1 MAGGMAGAVGDVMRE
16 MYTAD
21 GAHRPG
27 RGGAPH
33 REPAAGCAAAR
44 DQFSAS
50 RTGPWPEVRTRLS
63 RLPTPEELVI
73 PAIRAAGLAFAALAP
88 LAGRPAAAQ
97 QPFEGVI
104 TVRTTSMQAQQ
115 QDAQYYVRQGA
126 SRVEMTSSRGQMVL
140 VTDPQKQ
147 TMYMMMP
154 EQKTYMERPLA
165 QPPGPVTKDAPA
177 EPQVVRTGRT
187 DTIAGFQ
194 CEHVTITTERGT
206 ADACMT
212 RQLGAI
218 PAMGAGMRRGMGG
231 QGGGAGGGGAGARG
245 GAMGGNWR
253 TALDAQP

>member
-1 MAGGMAGAVGDVMRE
+1 M
-16 MYTAD
+16 T
-21 GAHRPG
+21 
-27 RGGAPH
+27 
-33 REPAAGCAAAR
+33 
-44 DQFSAS
+44 
-50 RTGPWPEVRTRLS
+50 
-63 RLPTPEELVI
+63 

-88 LAGRPAAAQ
+88 LAVRPAAAQ

-104 TVRTTSMQAQQ
+104 TVRTTGMQSQQ

-165 QPPGPVTKDAPA
+165 SPPGPVTKDAPA

-212 RQLGAI
+212 RQLGAV

-231 QGGGAGGGGAGARG
+231 QGGGAGGAGAGARG
-245 GAMGGNWR
+245 GAMGGSWR
-253 TALDAQP
+253 AALDAQPDLGFPLRVENDGRTVWEVTKVERRTLDPALFTVPAGYQQMQMPMGSPGGQPPQRRPPVE